1 MNTLKSAEKRS
12 TLAFAL
18 PLVLVVAWLLAS
30 GLFLAAISRPA
41 ALDASIN
48 TVLAE
53 SQVKP
58 EPTID
63 ATATAA
69 VSAEPERHAPN
80 EGIDASSSRQ
90 SGHWRKLFESIRY
103 RLSHL

>member
-12 TLAFAL
+12 TLGFAL

-30 GLFLAAISRPA
+30 GLFFAAISRPA

-48 TVLAE
+48 TVLAQR
-53 SQVKP
+53 QVEP
-58 EPTID
+58 EPSLD

-69 VSAEPERHAPN
+69 ASAERERD
-80 EGIDASSSRQ
+80 ISSSSQ